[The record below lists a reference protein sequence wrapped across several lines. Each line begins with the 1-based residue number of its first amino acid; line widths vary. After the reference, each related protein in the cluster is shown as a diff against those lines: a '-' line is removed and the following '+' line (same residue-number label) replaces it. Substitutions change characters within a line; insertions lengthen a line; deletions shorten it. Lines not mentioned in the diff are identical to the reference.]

1 MQIALHVTLGRK
13 LAAGRFVR
21 LARELFCKQIGK
33 FVVFEFGNRFGENLL
48 IGLVAQIGHETTLLR
63 TQQIPGTANVKILH
77 GNVDSAAQIRE
88 ILDGLQSAP
97 TVIGQCAERG
107 RHEIA
112 ESLLTAATHTTA
124 HLVQIR
130 KPEMLCI
137 VDQNGVRVGDVDTVL
152 DDGG

>member
-1 MQIALHVTLGRK
+1 MIYIPVAAFEMGVVPHLFSFPQIGQAVDIALFAVP
-13 LAAGRFVR
+13 F
-21 LARELFCKQIGK
+21 
-33 FVVFEFGNRFGENLL
+33 LL
-48 IGLVAQIGHETTLLR
+48 
-63 TQQIPGTANVKILH
+63 
-77 GNVDSAAQIRE
+77 
-88 ILDGLQSAP
+88 AP

-112 ESLLTAATHTTA
+112 EGLLTAAPHTTA

-152 DDGG
+152 DNGG

>member
-1 MQIALHVTLGRK
+1 M
-13 LAAGRFVR
+13 
-21 LARELFCKQIGK
+21 
-33 FVVFEFGNRFGENLL
+33 
-48 IGLVAQIGHETTLLR
+48 IGLVAQIGHKTTLLR
-63 TQQIPGTANVKILH
+63 TQQIPGTANVEILH

-112 ESLLTAATHTTA
+112 KSLLTAAAHTTA

-130 KPEMLCI
+130 KSEMLCI